1 MSGLITEPTDD
12 VRAFMARDHR
22 LFIDGAWVDPGSDR
36 LIEVENPS
44 TEEVIAR
51 LHSASMAD
59 LDRAVAA
66 ARAALD
72 GPWGRMPPADRAR
85 LLYRLADLM
94 EAASL
99 DLGQLSTLEN
109 GMPLWMSMDKLAAF
123 CPELVRYYAGWC
135 TKVTGDTL
143 PAVPLRGEA
152 NDWLVYTL
160 RQPVGVVGAIIP
172 WNAPASMITLK
183 TAPALAAGCT
193 MVLKPAEMTPLL
205 AIRFTELVDEAGFP
219 KGVFNM
225 VHGTGSAIGDA
236 LTSHPEVDMI
246 SFTGSTRAGIQIAKA
261 AADTIK
267 RVAQEL
273 GGKSANIV
281 FADSDLEA
289 SVTRGVLHC
298 FGNTGQS
305 CNAPTR
311 MLIEQSVYDEAVA
324 IAARVAKDAKLGDP
338 MEKGSHYG
346 PVVSKA
352 HFDKIQGLIQAGID
366 EGAQL
371 VAGGTG
377 RADGFDRGFYVKPT
391 VFAGVHNKMRIAQEE
406 VFGPVLVL
414 IPFADEADAIAIAN
428 DSPYGLYAYV
438 QTGDIARAR
447 RISRMMRAGGVSING
462 TSQDYMAPFGG
473 YKQSGN
479 GREYGEFG
487 VRDFLEIKSISG
499 FRTS

>member
-1 MSGLITEPTDD
+1 VQASTSLKIKRELLDMSNSPLKSYIN
-12 VRAFMARDHR
+12 
-22 LFIDGAWVDPGSDR
+22 GAWVLPATSTATVDA
-36 LIEVENPS
+36 INPA
-44 TEEVIAR
+44 TEEVCAVVAVCG
-51 LHSASMAD
+51 HDDA
-59 LDRAVAA
+59 DRAVQA
-66 ARAALD
+66 ARAAFD
-72 GPWGRMPPADRAR
+72 S
-85 LLYRLADLM
+85 Y
-94 EAASL
+94 AAT
-99 DLGQLSTLEN
+99 TLEHRIA
-109 GMPLWMSMDKLAAF
+109 LVEKLITIFERRYDEMVKAISTEMGA
-123 CPELVRYYAGWC
+123 PYDLSYDAQAESGPGHLRATVKAVREMAWDY
-135 TKVTGDTL
+135 D
-143 PAVPLRGEA
+143 
-152 NDWLVYTL
+152 
-160 RQPVGVVGAIIP
+160 VGVDGIVTHEPIGVCVLITP
-172 WNAPASMITLK
+172 WNWPINQIVCK
-183 TAPALAAGCT
+183 VGPALITGCT
-193 MVLKPAEMTPLL
+193 MVLKPSEMAPLSAQLFAEMV
-205 AIRFTELVDEAGFP
+205 EEAGFP

-225 VHGTGSAIGDA
+225 IHGTGASVGDT

-246 SFTGSTRAGIQIAKA
+246 SFTGSTRAGIQIAKN
-261 AADTIK
+261 AADTVK

-281 FADSDLEA
+281 FADRDLEA
-289 SVTRGVLHC
+289 AVTRGVLHC
-298 FGNTGQS
+298 YGNTGQS

-324 IAARVAKDAKLGDP
+324 IAARVAKAAQLGDP
-338 MEKGSHYG
+338 MKKGPHYG

-352 HFDKIQGLIQAGID
+352 HYDKIQGLIQVGID

-377 RADGFDRGFYVKPT
+377 RAEGFDRGYYVKPT

-414 IPFADEADAIAIAN
+414 IPFKDEADAIAIAN

-438 QTGDIARAR
+438 QTSDMDRAR
-447 RISRMMRAGGVSING
+447 RVARLMRAGGVSING

-499 FRTS
+499 FRTA